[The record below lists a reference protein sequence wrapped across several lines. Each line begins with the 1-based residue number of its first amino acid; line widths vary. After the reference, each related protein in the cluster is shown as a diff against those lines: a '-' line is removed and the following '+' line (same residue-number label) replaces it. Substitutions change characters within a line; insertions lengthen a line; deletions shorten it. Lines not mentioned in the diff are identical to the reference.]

1 MTFVQGQRTVFVEE
15 KSEPSSM
22 DTNLCGWLPRI
33 HYFRLL
39 RKRLYYI
46 PLSILGLAF
55 ACHFTVRALPFVIT
69 VCMFGAGALVMSQLY
84 KRSSWLREVVE
95 VIGLRR
101 CYQVSASFAFA
112 IMLWISQG
120 HPVHAQFFNAAELYF
135 NQTFTGIEATTTVVF
150 GVIRAIFLIY
160 IAVSL
165 VRVIQA
171 ARNDDDW
178 QQMAR
183 SPVIIVMA
191 VVLGDVL
198 TNLVIGAGGGP
209 GVGGG

>member
-1 MTFVQGQRTVFVEE
+1 MTFVQGQGTVFVEE

-69 VCMFGAGALVMSQLY
+69 VCMFGAGALVMSQFY
-84 KRSSWLREVVE
+84 KRSSWLRQVVE